1 MDLQRIKMTLPDIA
15 QELEKTNPD
24 AAKFLTEVN
33 ENFQSTLGR
42 VQTLEKDIKSA
53 AEKRDSLKTIIRN
66 ATGLEEI
73 NEEALSEYL
82 TSKGDGQAEILK
94 KELQE
99 LQGRLSESANAVDE
113 VSSQYE
119 KQIFDLKLDRA
130 VNMLGVQ
137 DEVHSPHAYHVI
149 LEELSQGAQ
158 FDGDEIVYKNPDGTT
173 IFTADGKPAGLK
185 ARYEEMK
192 ADEKFSYLFKDQFKS
207 GGGKSPAPKG
217 PTVGE
222 NGVTLKRSQMSDT
235 EKVKYISKNGMAAY
249 KLLPM

>member
-1 MDLQRIKMTLPDIA
+1 MTLPDIA

-42 VQTLEKDIKSA
+42 VQSLEKDIKTA

-73 NEEALSEYL
+73 NEEALQEYL

-119 KQIFDLKLDRA
+119 RQIFDLKLDRA

-137 DEVHSPHAYHVI
+137 EEVHSPHAYHVI
-149 LEELSQGAQ
+149 LEELSKGAQ

-207 GGGKSPAPKG
+207 GGGKSPAPTG

-235 EKVKYISKNGMAAY
+235 DKVKYIAKNGMPAY
-249 KLLPM
+249 RNLPM